1 MDNALMTLA
10 LLAGAVLPVQ
20 AGANAQLSKR
30 FGCPFTATTLQLLVG
45 TAVLLIVATLGSGLD
60 ALLTLPHVP
69 WWHAMGGLASALY
82 VVSGI
87 LLFPRLGAIVTMGLF
102 IAGQM
107 LASLLLDVYGL
118 LGITPKLMTWAMLI
132 GTLAILIGTAGI
144 VFGQAGGHTL
154 PLSKRFGSI
163 LLGLTAGAI
172 LPVQGA
178 INSLLRHDL
187 HAPLA
192 VGITSFVVA
201 TLAMAPVLLF
211 SAVAI
216 QKRPEAAQHGLPT
229 IPWWSWIGGVA
240 GAYYVMMVFIAIPLI
255 GAATTVGLT
264 IAGQQLASLL
274 VDRYG
279 LLCLPQRPISAVRMA
294 GVFLLL
300 IGVALIRV
308 F

>member
-1 MDNALMTLA
+1 MALTF
-10 LLAGAVLPVQ
+10 LAGAGLPVQ

-45 TAVLLIVATLGSGLD
+45 TAVLLVVATLSGTLD

-69 WWHAMGGLASALY
+69 WWHVMGGLASALY

-118 LGITPKLMTWAMLI
+118 LGIAPKLMTWTILI
-132 GTLAILIGTAGI
+132 GTLAVLIGAAGI
-144 VFGQAGGHTL
+144 VFGQTAGHTQPL
-154 PLSKRFGSI
+154 PKRFGSI
-163 LLGLTAGAI
+163 LLGITAGAI
-172 LPVQGA
+172 LPLQGA
-178 INSLLRHDL
+178 INGLLRQDL

-192 VGITSFVVA
+192 VGLTSFVVA
-201 TLAMAPVLLF
+201 TLAVVPVLLF
-211 SAVAI
+211 STVAMS
-216 QKRPEAAQHGLPT
+216 KRPKLDLHSLPT
-229 IPWWSWIGGVA
+229 IPWWSWLGGAA
-240 GAYYVMMVFIAIPLI
+240 GAYYVMIVFTAIPVI

-264 IAGQQLASLL
+264 IAGQQLVSVL

-279 LLCLPQRPISAVRMA
+279 LLCLPQRPISTVRMVS
-294 GVFLLL
+294 VFLLF
-300 IGVALIRV
+300 IGVALIRI

>member
-1 MDNALMTLA
+1 MDSVLMALA
-10 LLAGAVLPVQ
+10 LLAGAMLPVQ

-30 FGCPFTATTLQLLVG
+30 FGCPCIATTVQLLVG
-45 TAVLLIVATLGSGLD
+45 TAVLLVVATLSGTLG
-60 ALLTLPHVP
+60 ALLILPHVT

-102 IAGQM
+102 IVGQM

-118 LGITPKLMTWAMLI
+118 LGIAPKLMTWTMLI
-132 GTLAILIGTAGI
+132 GTLAVLIGAAGI
-144 VFGQAGGHTL
+144 VLGQTAGHTQ

-172 LPVQGA
+172 LPIQGA
-178 INSLLRHDL
+178 INGLLRNDL

-192 VGITSFVVA
+192 VGLTSFVVA
-201 TLAMAPVLLF
+201 TLAMLPVLLF
-211 SAVAI
+211 STVVLP
-216 QKRPEAAQHGLPT
+216 KRPEQDRHSLPI
-229 IPWWSWIGGVA
+229 IPWWSWLGGVA
-240 GAYYVMMVFIAIPLI
+240 GAYYVMIVFTAIPVI

-264 IAGQQLASLL
+264 IGGQQLVSVL

-279 LLCLPQRPISAVRMA
+279 FLCLSQRPIAIVRMVSV
-294 GVFLLL
+294 GLLL
-300 IGVALIRV
+300 IGVAFIRM